1 MGCTQVESK
10 KPMRASQTVTVTQK
24 AESANPIKSKGA
36 NPSAKREEPKPIE
49 KKKEPTVGMSESEI
63 ENTKLG
69 KATSIE
75 ECRDFFEDIC
85 AETEL
90 RAIEQRFDVAR
101 MLSKGKIYSDI
112 MSTTSASTAT
122 ISRVS
127 RVFNGGTGMLE
138 KTLIRLEES
147 EVNAESES

>member
-1 MGCTQVESK
+1 MEKTIRTQFVKEFLEAVLTLES
-10 KPMRASQTVTVTQK
+10 VD
-24 AESANPIKSKGA
+24 
-36 NPSAKREEPKPIE
+36 
-49 KKKEPTVGMSESEI
+49 
-63 ENTKLG
+63 
-69 KATSIE
+69 
-75 ECRDFFEDIC
+75 ECMDFFEDIC

-127 RVFNGGTGMLE
+127 RVLNGGTGMLE